1 MKKKK
6 KNIKKK
12 KILRGKSCRCRLQN
26 GMHRE
31 RAGEEIT
38 NLDNKATLQTS
49 IKRDSTNRGIKR
61 EKKLTDM
68 EGGDLQQEEEEKG
81 QEQQSGLP
89 DTRRQIAQP
98 PLNLLFNPSLL
109 IRKDVWNIDIARL
122 LEMFLRL
129 VNATGNK
136 DLRICGLA
144 AVSSSMIYR
153 LKVESIFVL
162 ERIAMQKKGL
172 NDPTNEQQQQQPIP
186 QLNPIEIPFRV
197 ESTYPVSV
205 EDLLHMLENMIME
218 LANPRSKRKK
228 QELELEPVET
238 FNFDQYLNKFERIIQ
253 DYEDMIYDIVAADGI
268 LMFKTLVNKLDPI
281 EMARCFIA
289 MLYLATKGKIKL
301 DYPQEDPDDIK
312 MTLAARLNK

>member
-1 MKKKK
+1 MEL
-6 KNIKKK
+6 NQSRHIE
-12 KILRGKSCRCRLQN
+12 S
-26 GMHRE
+26 E
-31 RAGEEIT
+31 R
-38 NLDNKATLQTS
+38 
-49 IKRDSTNRGIKR
+49 
-61 EKKLTDM
+61 KKLADIEH
-68 EGGDLQQEEEEKG
+68 EGQQQDEG
-81 QEQQSGLP
+81 QQQQAGLS

-109 IRKDVWNIDIARL
+109 VRKDVWNIDIAQL

-129 VNATGNK
+129 LNATGNK

-162 ERIAMQKKGL
+162 EKIAMQKKGL
-172 NDPTNEQQQQQPIP
+172 NDSNNDQQQLPIP
-186 QLNPIEIPFRV
+186 QLNPIELPFRI
-197 ESTYPVSV
+197 EPTYPVSV

-238 FNFDQYLNKFERIIQ
+238 FNFDRYLLKFEKIIQ

-268 LMFKTLVNKLDPI
+268 LMFKTLINKLEPV

-289 MLYLATKGKIKL
+289 MLYLAMKSKIKVEHH
-301 DYPQEDPDDIK
+301 PQEDSEDIK
-312 MTLAARLNK
+312 MTLTQP

>member
-1 MKKKK
+1 LAD
-6 KNIKKK
+6 IE
-12 KILRGKSCRCRLQN
+12 
-26 GMHRE
+26 HE
-31 RAGEEIT
+31 RQQPDEGQQQRQAG
-38 NLDNKATLQTS
+38 S
-49 IKRDSTNRGIKR
+49 S
-61 EKKLTDM
+61 
-68 EGGDLQQEEEEKG
+68 
-81 QEQQSGLP
+81 

-129 VNATGNK
+129 LNATGNK

-162 ERIAMQKKGL
+162 EKIAMQKKGL
-172 NDPTNEQQQQQPIP
+172 NDPTNDSNQQQLPIP
-186 QLNPIEIPFRV
+186 QLNPIELPFRI
-197 ESTYPVSV
+197 EPTYPVSV

-238 FNFDQYLNKFERIIQ
+238 FNFDQYLIKFEKIIQ

-268 LMFKTLVNKLDPI
+268 LMFKTLVIKLEPV

-289 MLYLATKGKIKL
+289 MLYLAMKRKIKL
-301 DYPQEDPDDIK
+301 DYPQEDSDDIK
-312 MTLAARLNK
+312 ITLAQP

>member
-1 MKKKK
+1 MATKVLYKQV
-6 KNIKKK
+6 
-12 KILRGKSCRCRLQN
+12 LN
-26 GMHRE
+26 GTQPIE
-31 RAGEEIT
+31 
-38 NLDNKATLQTS
+38 
-49 IKRDSTNRGIKR
+49 R
-61 EKKLTDM
+61 EKLADIEH
-68 EGGDLQQEEEEKG
+68 EGQQQDEG
-81 QEQQSGLP
+81 QQQQQQQAGLS

-129 VNATGNK
+129 LNATGNK

-162 ERIAMQKKGL
+162 EKIAMQKKGL
-172 NDPTNEQQQQQPIP
+172 NDPSNDPQQQQQLPIP
-186 QLNPIEIPFRV
+186 QLNPIELPFRI
-197 ESTYPVSV
+197 EPTYPVSV
-205 EDLLHMLENMIME
+205 EDLLRMLENMIME

-238 FNFDQYLNKFERIIQ
+238 FNFDRYLLKFEKIIQ

-268 LMFKTLVNKLDPI
+268 LMFKTLVNKLEPV
-281 EMARCFIA
+281 EMARYFIA
-289 MLYLATKGKIKL
+289 MLYLAMKRKIKL
-301 DYPQEDPDDIK
+301 DYPQEDSDDIE
-312 MTLAARLNK
+312 MTLAQP